1 MPRKRKGGNVNFK
14 IGRKNVSMKWTR
26 PYILNK
32 MTGLCAPALL
42 YLVLSIFGFLTI
54 LFQNCKESSSY
65 MIGDMKVDI
74 ECHNAWFFVGK
85 ALYII
90 AFTWL
95 LNVLC
100 NKGYTNISWFLVL
113 LPFILYLVGSSKI
126 KNFQSTDLVQNDFTI
141 RAIGSNIS
149 LDRFYRNVDT
159 TSVINELIE
168 LSAPNPNL
176 KILFLWPEGIIPN
189 TNQKELI
196 N

>member
-113 LPFILYLVGSSKI
+113 LPFLGMFLILGFIMLSLMKKEGFKESVEEDDMNDMMKNALKDTI
-126 KNFQSTDLVQNDFTI
+126 KDM
-141 RAIGSNIS
+141 
-149 LDRFYRNVDT
+149 
-159 TSVINELIE
+159 EE
-168 LSAPNPNL
+168 
-176 KILFLWPEGIIPN
+176 
-189 TNQKELI
+189 KEEEEKEEKEEEKEEEEEDDD
-196 N
+196 